1 MLRRNRCTD
10 PTGTRSPHT
19 AKVSNNSRSARSEPS
34 IPPRSH
40 TPHPNASLSDPL
52 SSLLASSRWQPCSGS
67 QYSLTTRTPTWE
79 HARRL
84 TSNSP
89 SHVDG
94 QFRPLAL
101 AKLSRP
107 AIRTTPKLRKLAHVA
122 IYRGLPSP
130 QRDPSGYGATR
141 KQIAAWRS
149 EFNTLPDS
157 VTSQIECRP
166 LSYAGGRPH
175 EKGIDVLLA
184 LDLAF
189 GAENED
195 WDVVVLFSADSDLRP
210 ALERAAAF
218 GTICEIAG
226 WAGRGPRQSRA
237 SHVSW
242 EHRLPRRDYDAVQDS
257 RDYRPR

>member
-1 MLRRNRCTD
+1 MT
-10 PTGTRSPHT
+10 
-19 AKVSNNSRSARSEPS
+19 
-34 IPPRSH
+34 
-40 TPHPNASLSDPL
+40 
-52 SSLLASSRWQPCSGS
+52 SLLDIETLQRLAVVIDYQNAYMG
-67 QYSLTTRTPTWE
+67 
-79 HARRL
+79 AREAFDL
-84 TSNSP
+84 LNSP

-101 AKLSRP
+101 ARLIAARHPSYP
-107 AIRTTPKLRKLAHVA
+107 GAKLRKLAHVA
-122 IYRGLPSP
+122 IYRGLPSRA
-130 QRDPSGYGATR
+130 RDPSGYGATR

-149 EFNTLPDS
+149 EFNTLPES
-157 VTSQIECRP
+157 VTSHIECRP

-189 GAENED
+189 GAEHDD

-210 ALERAAAF
+210 ALERAASF

-237 SHVSW
+237 SYVSW
-242 EHRLPRRDYDAVQDS
+242 EHRLRQRDYNAVQDS
-257 RDYRPR
+257 RDYRPP